1 MEFQHAVPKKGLV
14 KSRRL
19 TSSLD
24 RLPSVHTDDRRLSGH
39 RWERGHGEPAD
50 AVQLVM
56 TGQRRVSRRFA
67 AGVPVRLW
75 PRPGDRWPT
84 WPPPDICIIL
94 RPRSASAGPP
104 FIYLFNFFSARLSQ
118 PLTPTPWSPSSPP
131 LSVPPPPLLTPYAR
145 RRSPL
150 TAANSPWLLISS
162 PAALSRR
169 SLLLGQFSL
178 NFVAVFLIS
187 YTAVKV
193 EMLALKASNKEAEAV
208 AAARILHPVIII
220 VLCVSV
226 GGEGG
231 RGVVIETAHG

>member
-1 MEFQHAVPKKGLV
+1 M
-14 KSRRL
+14 
-19 TSSLD
+19 
-24 RLPSVHTDDRRLSGH
+24 
-39 RWERGHGEPAD
+39 AD
-50 AVQLVM
+50 L
-56 TGQRRVSRRFA
+56 A
-67 AGVPVRLW
+67 AARHLYHP
-75 PRPGDRWPT
+75 
-84 WPPPDICIIL
+84 
-94 RPRSASAGPP
+94 SASQRLGPGHLL
-104 FIYLFNFFSARLSQ
+104 FIYLKKKFSARLSQ

-145 RRSPL
+145 RRSAL
-150 TAANSPWLLISS
+150 TAANSPGSLVSS

-178 NFVAVFLIS
+178 NFAAVFLIS

-208 AAARILHPVIII
+208 AAAAAARILHPVIII
-220 VLCVSV
+220 VLGVSV